1 MDDDIPARLP
11 VPYPHGPDM
20 ERHERSWTLMA
31 GSHRLSF
38 TRVDH
43 YAVSRPRPA
52 VIGTAPVRRWSLTGA
67 VAVVLGSVAG
77 VATLGLAMNASR
89 AATGHYL
96 VSIAVPDRIP
106 FRADRHLQA
115 GVVKKVERPPVAA
128 DPITPAPA
136 PVAAMVGP
144 VDDGILPATVQ
155 APLRLEAMQPA
166 IAAAL
171 RTGTMQQWTSVDG
184 AERGFV
190 VAGPVDRGCRTL
202 SILTRRDGDSE
213 VRTQREC
220 MAATDDRATTP

>member
-1 MDDDIPARLP
+1 MDDDIPAWLP
-11 VPYPHGPDM
+11 VAYPHDPEM
-20 ERHERSWTLMA
+20 QRHERSWTLMA
-31 GSHRLSF
+31 GSRRLSF

-43 YAVSRPRPA
+43 YAVSRPRA
-52 VIGTAPVRRWSLTGA
+52 AAIATAPRRRWSLTGA

-106 FRADRHLQA
+106 FRADRHVQA

-128 DPITPAPA
+128 DPITPAP
-136 PVAAMVGP
+136 VAAMVVP
-144 VDDGILPATVQ
+144 IDDGILPATAQ
-155 APLRLEAMQPA
+155 APLRLESMQPA

-171 RTGTMQQWTSVDG
+171 RTGTMQQWTSTDG

-190 VAGPVDRGCRTL
+190 VAGPADRGCRTL

-220 MAATDDRATTP
+220 TATTDDGTATP